1 MDREEIE
8 ARLRTLG
15 LDESEAEAYV
25 ELYLRGPCQAGEI
38 AEALNVHRTKGYW
51 AMENLVRK
59 EFARQLASAPTRYE
73 ARDPREI
80 GPTTQRAARD
90 PPADVDRIRDGISAA
105 LQDLRDDE
113 PGPDGDDDYRILRG
127 RPAVREILD
136 DAFDRMEE
144 QLLVFSTGPWA
155 KVTRASYP
163 GLWQKAIEL
172 AQEQVQ
178 VRAIFNTSPEMRQE
192 LRGLLQMPRI
202 DVRHLATKRQRP
214 FVVVDRREVMYW
226 LVVDPSTEP
235 DAEDEVAVWTDADD
249 FARDLEM
256 TFVTAW
262 EDGSAL
268 GARPDTGSWTASSD
282 DA

>member
-1 MDREEIE
+1 MEREEIE
-8 ARLRTLG
+8 AHLRTLG
-15 LDESEAEAYV
+15 LDGDEAEAYV
-25 ELYLRGPCQAGEI
+25 ELYLNGPCRAHEI
-38 AEALNVHRTKGYW
+38 ADALNVHRTKGYW

-73 ARDPREI
+73 ARDPADL
-80 GPTTQRAARD
+80 GPTTQRAVRD
-90 PPADVDRIRDGISAA
+90 PPEGVDRIQDRISEA
-105 LQDLRDDE
+105 LDDLQGDE
-113 PGPDGDDDYRILRG
+113 PDPDTDDGYRILRG
-127 RPAVREILD
+127 RPSVREVLD
-136 DAFDRMEE
+136 DAFGRMEE
-144 QLLVFSTGPWA
+144 KLFVFSTGPWA

-192 LRGLLQMPRI
+192 LRALLQMPTI

-214 FVVVDRREVMYW
+214 FVVVDGREVMYW

-235 DAEDEVAVWTDADD
+235 DAKDEVAVWTDADA

-262 EDGSAL
+262 EDGSPI
-268 GARPDTGSWTASSD
+268 GARPDSGSRTASSD
-282 DA
+282 DL